1 VSEFALIG
9 AHSPTSDT
17 IDGIGYIITS
27 RSRTAERTV
36 AKKLLALFLDR
47 LDSSTQNLT
56 RAGPIRQH
64 SLITVYAQCQDPA
77 WTTEGYVQ
85 FVGGLDARGS
95 NSIARVTHTTPP
107 ATRRCPHFPL
117 CLYVSVQEPCPDRIL
132 DDVGGAFGM
141 GAVGG
146 GLWHLLKGMKNAPSG
161 ARMRGGIESIRREA
175 PRIGG
180 SFAVWGGLFSTF
192 DCTLVALRKKE
203 DPWNSIAAAA
213 LTGGLLQLRTGV
225 RSAAK
230 SAAFGGI
237 LLGMIEGVGI
247 LLTRV
252 TAPPPAPVPMMEI
265 PGGGQ
270 ETQGSMGT
278 SSMGQSDGAN
288 RTPMPAAEDGT
299 ETTKSGW
306 FSGWFGSEQKPSQQP
321 VEDQILRDDGFVPMP
336 DFQKQ

>member
-1 VSEFALIG
+1 
-9 AHSPTSDT
+9 
-17 IDGIGYIITS
+17 
-27 RSRTAERTV
+27 
-36 AKKLLALFLDR
+36 
-47 LDSSTQNLT
+47 
-56 RAGPIRQH
+56 
-64 SLITVYAQCQDPA
+64 
-77 WTTEGYVQ
+77 
-85 FVGGLDARGS
+85 
-95 NSIARVTHTTPP
+95 
-107 ATRRCPHFPL
+107 
-117 CLYVSVQEPCPDRIL
+117 
-132 DDVGGAFGM
+132 M

-252 TAPPPAPVPMMEI
+252 TAPPPAPVPMMDI

-270 ETQGSMGT
+270 EVAQRSSGVPEGT
-278 SSMGQSDGAN
+278 SGA
-288 RTPMPAAEDGT
+288 PPPAEDGAQPGT
-299 ETTKSGW
+299 HGW
-306 FSGWFGSEQKPSQQP
+306 FSVCKEKQSTAFQSTP
-321 VEDQILRDDGFVPMP
+321 VSLSTAKSSTLSTPL
-336 DFQKQ
+336 

>member
-1 VSEFALIG
+1 MS
-9 AHSPTSDT
+9 
-17 IDGIGYIITS
+17 
-27 RSRTAERTV
+27 
-36 AKKLLALFLDR
+36 
-47 LDSSTQNLT
+47 
-56 RAGPIRQH
+56 
-64 SLITVYAQCQDPA
+64 
-77 WTTEGYVQ
+77 TTEGYVD
-85 FVGGLDARGS
+85 GHHHEPGLVLWRWSCGS
-95 NSIARVTHTTPP
+95 PATHPVPESLIPLAPRSPHRIRTLSLTRTLPTTPIFVI
-107 ATRRCPHFPL
+107 T
-117 CLYVSVQEPCPDRIL
+117 QEPCPDRIL

-146 GLWHLLKGMKNAPSG
+146 GLWHLLKGMKNSPSG

-192 DCTLVALRKKE
+192 DCTLVAVRKKE

-252 TAPPPAPVPMMEI
+252 TAPPPAPVPMMDI

-270 ETQGSMGT
+270 EVAST
-278 SSMGQSDGAN
+278 SSSTSSSPSGEAIGGFGGGGGGMPLPGAEGGN
-288 RTPMPAAEDGT
+288 VEGAAS
-299 ETTKSGW
+299 KPGW
-306 FSGWFGSEQKPSQQP
+306 FSGWFGGGEEKATVKP
-321 VEDQILRDDGFVPMP
+321 VEDQVLRDDTGAAGFHVPMP
-336 DFQKQ
+336 DFSAKQ

>member
-1 VSEFALIG
+1 MR
-9 AHSPTSDT
+9 PTHD
-17 IDGIGYIITS
+17 DD
-27 RSRTAERTV
+27 A
-36 AKKLLALFLDR
+36 
-47 LDSSTQNLT
+47 NT
-56 RAGPIRQH
+56 RAILGRK
-64 SLITVYAQCQDPA
+64 Y
-77 WTTEGYVQ
+77 
-85 FVGGLDARGS
+85 
-95 NSIARVTHTTPP
+95 NSHIPRHE
-107 ATRRCPHFPL
+107 
-117 CLYVSVQEPCPDRIL
+117 QEPCPDRIL

-161 ARMRGGIESIRREA
+161 GRMRGGIESIRREA

-192 DCTLVALRKKE
+192 DCTLVAIRKKE

-270 ETQGSMGT
+270 EVASTSGGGAVGT
-278 SSMGQSDGAN
+278 STAPEDVSGV
-288 RTPMPAAEDGT
+288 PMPGADA
-299 ETTKSGW
+299 KPGW
-306 FSGWFGSEQKPSQQP
+306 FSGWFGGSEESASAQP
-321 VEDQILRDDGFVPMP
+321 VQDQVLRDDGFVPMP
-336 DFQKQ
+336 EFKAQ

>member
-1 VSEFALIG
+1 
-9 AHSPTSDT
+9 
-17 IDGIGYIITS
+17 
-27 RSRTAERTV
+27 
-36 AKKLLALFLDR
+36 
-47 LDSSTQNLT
+47 
-56 RAGPIRQH
+56 
-64 SLITVYAQCQDPA
+64 
-77 WTTEGYVQ
+77 
-85 FVGGLDARGS
+85 
-95 NSIARVTHTTPP
+95 
-107 ATRRCPHFPL
+107 
-117 CLYVSVQEPCPDRIL
+117 
-132 DDVGGAFGM
+132 M

-252 TAPPPAPVPMMEI
+252 TAPPPAPVPMMDI

-270 ETQGSMGT
+270 EVAQRSSGVPEGT
-278 SSMGQSDGAN
+278 SGA
-288 RTPMPAAEDGT
+288 PPPAEDGAQPG
-299 ETTKSGW
+299 KQGW
-306 FSGWFGSEQKPSQQP
+306 FSGWLGGEEKPKQP
-321 VEDQILRDDGFVPMP
+321 TEDHVLRDDGFVPMP
-336 DFQKQ
+336 EFQAK